1 MVDDEDLPL
10 SYFFYVVAVI
20 AVIAILII
28 GVVVFWMR

>member
-1 MVDDEDLPL
+1 MVDDDLPL